1 MTNVVVVLTLPE
13 ETRQRFESFL
23 RGFPVSV
30 TMLDHHTKLAAMIE
44 EVDVLMSFGR
54 QLGPEAD
61 RIVAR
66 AKRLQW
72 IQCLGTGLDNIID
85 LPSLR
90 REVIVTAVR
99 GIHGSGVSEAIFL
112 AMLALTRD
120 LPRSIRAQQRHA
132 WDRFTARLV
141 EGKTVGLL
149 GVGTIAAALAP
160 RCKAFGMTVVG
171 FTETPRDLA
180 GFDRMHQRD
189 ELLQV
194 APTLDYLVPLVP
206 YTGATHHIIDAR
218 VLAALQPTAYL
229 VNAGRGGIVDEA
241 ALVAALQERRIAGA
255 MMDVFADEPLPPDHP
270 FWGFDNVIITPHTA
284 GFNDGYYDKAF
295 PVIGANL
302 RAFLAGDYGAMINVA
317 ER

>member
-13 ETRQRFESFL
+13 ETRLRFEQFL
-23 RGFPVSV
+23 RGFPVTV
-30 TMLDHHTKLAAMIE
+30 TMLDHHTKLAAMIDE
-44 EVDVLMSFGR
+44 TDVLMSFGR

-66 AKRLQW
+66 ARRLKW

-85 LPSLR
+85 LPSLK

-120 LPRSIRAQQRHA
+120 LPRSIRAQQRRT

-141 EGKTVGLL
+141 EGRTVGIF

-171 FTETPRDLA
+171 FTETPRELA
-180 GFDRMHQRD
+180 GFDRMHRRA

-194 APTLDYLVPLVP
+194 APSLDYLVPLVP
-206 YTGATHHIIDAR
+206 YAPATHHVVDAR
-218 VLAALQPTAYL
+218 VLAAMKPSAYL

-241 ALVAALQERRIAGA
+241 ALVAALQEHRLAGA
-255 MMDVFADEPLPPDHP
+255 MSDVFADEPLPTEHP
-270 FWGFDNVIITPHTA
+270 FWALETMIITPHTA